1 MKSLDNQGTLIGKR
15 RGRLW
20 PRKGRISSVKSL
32 HCVADGIKKR
42 LPISSLESIEQ
53 LAPRWG
59 GNGLNKM
66 HKDND
71 IGSKQSRIDLNQE

>member
-1 MKSLDNQGTLIGKR
+1 MKSLDNQGILIGKR

-20 PRKGRISSVKSL
+20 PRKGRTSSAKSL
-32 HCVADGIKKR
+32 SCVADGIKKR